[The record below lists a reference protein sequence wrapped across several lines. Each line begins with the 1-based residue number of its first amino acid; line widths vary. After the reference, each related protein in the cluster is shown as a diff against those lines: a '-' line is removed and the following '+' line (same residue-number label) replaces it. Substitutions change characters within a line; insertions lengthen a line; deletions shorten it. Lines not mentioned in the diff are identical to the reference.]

1 MAPQS
6 TEGDTL
12 ELLQTP
18 EQVALLDAIDE
29 LRCQGIEH
37 HGIDLPQLVVCGEQ
51 STGKSSLL
59 EGLTRLRFPMK
70 ESLGTTF
77 ATEVV
82 LRRANTTKISC
93 SIMPCDKRAPGQ
105 QHELSK
111 FEHVFSSR
119 EDFSFPSV
127 IEEAKDLMAQGSS
140 VGRNSIF
147 KDVLRVKYSGPDV
160 PSLTIVD
167 LPGMIEEDFNGGGGA
182 NKIADLVAS
191 YMSKPK
197 SIILAVVMA
206 GNDPENQKPFK
217 YIRKYDPERSRT
229 LGVITKPD
237 KVDQGSE
244 SEKDLLR
251 LARNEKCKLTHGW
264 FAVRNRCFNT
274 RDHSDVER
282 DEMEKSFFSSGLW
295 ASHPRS
301 HVGIAALR
309 TKLSKMLLEHISM
322 ELPSLVTAIQG
333 AIAST
338 QSSLE
343 ALGSTRETTREQRIY
358 LTKHAVR
365 FQTLTNDAL
374 RGIYSDRFF
383 NVAGPDE
390 QAPTRLR
397 TAIQNLN
404 IAFAQVMYQK
414 GHTWAITADA
424 THNDVPTSFL
434 GESYPSDWQYHD
446 WFELPKSITR
456 AHFLEN
462 HIGVSVRQSRPQ
474 GLPSLVNPW
483 VIGQVFREQSQN
495 WSEIAKHH
503 LQQVFK
509 AMKLYVEEAIGSSV
523 DPRTRNL
530 LMLRQ
535 VQPELDRRWRTVEA
549 KLEELLVPYTE
560 QEPIT
565 YDPGFLRD
573 LEQLRA
579 SRYQR
584 KLDSQNKG
592 VPHPFAFGQTST
604 SHATSTS
611 SQRLL
616 TESLD
621 DFTNSEILDL
631 MQTYYK
637 SAISVFI
644 NNTAVL
650 AIENCLIKDL
660 SAIFSPTLT
669 ADMDDEQLQ
678 AIAAESEDVRCE
690 RDTLRKKLEVL
701 QSGKRIL
708 YEHIAMRP
716 ITRTLAPKQTKE
728 TGPHTPVPQVQ
739 QEAAGITEEAFQRK
753 MNGSISKL
761 NGLAVTPPP
770 SGPNS
775 RQPSRGRHDSIH
787 GTPAFTGSAKKP
799 SPRRWAPPVPVDLF
813 GPEAQAESDGEL

>member
-274 RDHSDVER
+274 SDHSDVER

-301 HVGIAALR
+301 HVEYR
-309 TKLSKMLLEHISM
+309 R
-322 ELPSLVTAIQG
+322 PQD
-333 AIAST
+333 
-338 QSSLE
+338 
-343 ALGSTRETTREQRIY
+343 ETFQNVVGTHQEQRIY

-446 WFELPKSITR
+446 W
-456 AHFLEN
+456 
-462 HIGVSVRQSRPQ
+462 
-474 GLPSLVNPW
+474 
-483 VIGQVFREQSQN
+483 
-495 WSEIAKHH
+495 
-503 LQQVFK
+503 
-509 AMKLYVEEAIGSSV
+509 
-523 DPRTRNL
+523 
-530 LMLRQ
+530 
-535 VQPELDRRWRTVEA
+535 RWRTVEA

-565 YDPGFLRD
+565 YDPGFLGD

-637 SAISVFI
+637 VSSAISVFI

-708 YEHIAMRP
+708 YEHI
-716 ITRTLAPKQTKE
+716 
-728 TGPHTPVPQVQ
+728 
-739 QEAAGITEEAFQRK
+739 GITEEAFQRK